1 MKLAALFSG
10 GKDSTYAVYLA
21 EKMNYLVDILVS
33 IQPISADSLYFHYPN
48 VELTR
53 LQAKAMKKKHIYR
66 EAEDE
71 LQVLREVLEE
81 VSDRVDGVVSGV
93 ISSRFQKN
101 TLEKMCGEFGLIHIT
116 PLWGRE
122 PLQLVGE
129 IIDSGF
135 KIMVTGVAAMG
146 LSKEWLGKILQ
157 LSDLDL
163 LRELNKKFGVNPCGE
178 GGEIETLVLDA
189 PIFYEKLEVE
199 EYEIKWFGDYGYLL
213 VSRAKLSGKP

>member
-1 MKLAALFSG
+1 LRLAALFSG
-10 GKDSTYAVYLA
+10 GKDSTYAIYLA
-21 EKMNYLVDILVS
+21 EKMNYLVDMLIS
-33 IQPISADSLYFHYPN
+33 IQPTSSESLYFHYPN

-81 VSDRVDGVVSGV
+81 VSDKIDGIVSGV
-93 ISSRFQKN
+93 ISSKFQKN
-101 TLEKMCGEFGLIHIT
+101 TLEKICREFGLIHIA
-116 PLWGRE
+116 PLWNRE
-122 PLQLVGE
+122 PLQLVRE
-129 IIDSGF
+129 IIESGF
-135 KIMVTGVAAMG
+135 EIMITGVAAMG
-146 LSKEWLGKILQ
+146 MSKEWLGKILQ
-157 LSDLDL
+157 PSDLDL
-163 LRELNKKFGVNPCGE
+163 LKELNKKFGINPCGE

-213 VSRAKLSGKP
+213 VSKAKLRGKP